1 MERDAMFSRT
11 PAHLAAV
18 LGLAALVACATN
30 PVTGEKEISLMS
42 EEQEIAL
49 GQQYD
54 VEVRKQMRPLDN
66 PEVQQYVERIG
77 MDLAKRSHRPNL
89 PWHFTV
95 VDVPAVNAFALPGGY
110 IYITRGILAYL
121 DDEAELAGV
130 LGHEIGHVTARHA
143 AQQYTQATG
152 GQLGLIALGIF
163 VPAARPFGQLAE
175 TALSLLFLKYG
186 RDDELQSDRL
196 GVEYAAAGGW
206 DPRGVPEFLNTLSR
220 ISAETDR
227 SGIPNW
233 LSTHP
238 QPEDRVV
245 RVQESVAKVTA
256 TPAAGF
262 RTDRAQY
269 LNVVD
274 GIVFGDNPEDGIL
287 RGNTFMHPLM
297 RFALE
302 FPENWNVNNSATQ
315 VVGKAPQA
323 EQYVILQLEQEPQG
337 RTLEEIA
344 VRGMQRRGLQPLQ
357 GQSTQI
363 NGLDAHV
370 GLYRGQLQGLGEV
383 GVRGAYIVQDRTVY
397 LVVGLAPVQ
406 GFEAADDAFV
416 RTIRSFRPLSR
427 AEAEDVRPN
436 IVDLY
441 TVRAGDTWQSIADR
455 AARGVVDASTLA
467 IMNNHA
473 VTDPPR
479 PGERIKIVVEG

>member
-11 PAHLAAV
+11 PAQLAAV

-42 EEQEIAL
+42 EAQEIQI

-54 VEVRKQMRPLDN
+54 VEVRKQMRPLAN
-66 PEVQQYVERIG
+66 PEVQRYVERIG
-77 MDLAKRSHRPNL
+77 LDLAKRSHRPNL

-110 IYITRGILAYL
+110 IYLTRGLLAYL

-143 AQQYTQATG
+143 AQQYTKATG

-175 TALSLLFLKYG
+175 TALSLLFLKHG

-196 GVEYAAAGGW
+196 GAEYAAAGGW

-245 RVQESVAKVTA
+245 RVEETLAKVTPPGA
-256 TPAAGF
+256 DF
-262 RTDRAQY
+262 RTDRTQY
-269 LNVVD
+269 LAMVD

-287 RGNTFMHPLM
+287 RGNTFLHPLM

-302 FPENWNVNNSATQ
+302 FPDNWNVNNSATQ

-323 EQYVILQLEQEPQG
+323 EQYVILQIEQEPQG

-357 GQSTQI
+357 GQNARI

-370 GLYRGQLQGLGEV
+370 GLYRGQVQGLGDV
-383 GVRGAYIVQDRTVY
+383 GVRAAYIVQDRTVY

-406 GFEAADDAFV
+406 AFEAADAAFAQ
-416 RTIRSFRPLSR
+416 TIRSFRPLSR
-427 AEAEDVRPN
+427 AEAEDIRPN

-441 TVRAGDTWQSIADR
+441 TVRAGDTWQSIAER
-455 AARGVVDASTLA
+455 ASRGVVDASTLA
-467 IMNNHA
+467 IMNNHD
-473 VTDPPR
+473 VNEQPR
-479 PGERIKIVVEG
+479 AGDRIKIVVEG

>member
-1 MERDAMFSRT
+1 MFSRT
-11 PAHLAAV
+11 PAQLAAI

-42 EEQEIAL
+42 EEQEIGL

-95 VDVPAVNAFALPGGY
+95 VDVPAINAFALPGGY

-143 AQQYTQATG
+143 AQQYTKATG
-152 GQLGLIALGIF
+152 GQLGLLALGIF

-196 GVEYAAAGGW
+196 GAEYAAAGGW

-245 RVQESVAKVTA
+245 KVQETVAKVT
-256 TPAAGF
+256 TPGADL
-262 RTDRAQY
+262 RTDRPQY

-274 GIVFGDNPEDGIL
+274 GIVFGDNPEDGIV
-287 RGNTFMHPLM
+287 RGNAFLHPAM

-302 FPENWNVNNSATQ
+302 FPEGWQVANSAAQ
-315 VVGKAPQA
+315 VVAKAPNA
-323 EQYVILQLEQEPQG
+323 DQYVLLQLEQEPQG

-357 GQSTQI
+357 GQTMEI

-370 GLYRGQLQGLGEV
+370 GLYRGQLQGLGDV

-397 LVVGLAPVQ
+397 LLVGLAPAQ
-406 GFEAADDAFV
+406 GFEAADAAFA

-441 TVRAGDTWQSIADR
+441 TVRAGDTWQSIAER
-455 AARGVVDASTLA
+455 AARGAVDAGTLA
-467 IMNNHA
+467 IMNNA
-473 VTDPPR
+473 DVREQPR